1 MTDLKLI
8 EQVQKLSKEL
18 HKDFLRISD
27 DMFYVLHKIL
37 LFDKFQAPK
46 LLSRCFLDIV
56 YEQRKKYNYI
66 RQ

>member
-37 LFDKFQAPK
+37 LFDKF
-46 LLSRCFLDIV
+46 
-56 YEQRKKYNYI
+56 
-66 RQ
+66 